1 MQYYFVLASMHVKE
15 AVIIYVITIIRI
27 IAKIPEICQLE
38 CASQEAFAQPW
49 FVRLRL
55 TSWEFLADFLSVKL
69 AKPISSN
76 SIKVVCIRK
85 LQFNW
90 LRIFFETYQYCDI
103 FYEMAVSI
111 NVILPHFSFF
121 FCIWIYQFHNLIY
134 MYFVKC
140 QGKQIIDI

>member
-1 MQYYFVLASMHVKE
+1 MQYYVLASMHVKE

-38 CASQEAFAQPW
+38 CARQEAFAQPW

-69 AKPISSN
+69 AKPI
-76 SIKVVCIRK
+76 KVVCIRK

-103 FYEMAVSI
+103 FYKMAVSI
-111 NVILPHFSFF
+111 NVILPHFSFI